1 MGVILALAALGI
13 GVLAHRRPPVDRRA
27 VLVSLGALT
36 GGLLVQCAVWF
47 AVGGR
52 LATGVPTLLQALA
65 GVATWWGLARLV
77 AFDAKRR
84 DLVVRGILGVIVA
97 LVAATGSSQLAA
109 FFTLFGVLAF
119 RWNRLFTTRERFA
132 LTLAALALF
141 VLGLKVPPPQEPAG
155 DALGALL
162 TFGRWAASAAIL
174 YAGLASFVLFR
185 AFVRDPSL
193 GIRTVGNRLALS
205 HVLVVVVPLAL
216 LGLLW
221 AFTTVLGVNSDRAM
235 VAARA
240 VRAEGRALAGIARTA
255 LASPAD
261 GASLR
266 TAVAVRGGTWSDAH
280 VWVREHGAWSQLL
293 GDSLGDVAVLQ
304 AWPDAPRGPRSAVV
318 QLGLRRFYGAVVRD
332 GADTTRAAIA
342 IVSLDSLLAGDPQRI
357 AESKLLVTSRPST
370 TDTTAR
376 RVVDQVQEV
385 AEGARASQAA
395 RRSLRRATPAVR
407 ESLSR
412 EDSLQLAKL
421 RRVLRG
427 LGVADSTVQLQ
438 GRGKSRNRPGVTLN
452 TGGENFDLKSL
463 SPGGNPLLDGH
474 DLLPELYWNGKEL
487 QFGRTLLTAS
497 LDPHQAV
504 AGLFRNL
511 RENKVSILPLILIAG
526 LTLLFLVL
534 VVLDFGMV
542 VGIGRSITAAIQG
555 LKGGAAKLESGDL
568 AHRVEVKGDD
578 DLWDVADAFNQA
590 MAGFERSRELEQER
604 ARLENELALARQIQA
619 RLLPA
624 GPPKIPG
631 FEIAGHYDPARQ
643 VGGDYFDH
651 LDLGDGRVLL
661 VIADVSGKGVPAALL
676 MSGFRASL
684 MSQSADLAAADPV
697 ALCRHLNDFL
707 VRSVET
713 GKFVTGFL
721 AFADARANA
730 LHFVNAGHNP
740 PVLLRHDGSHVS
752 LEAGGLMFGVLPGAP
767 YESARVPFSSG
778 DLLVLYTDGVVE
790 GASPA
795 QELWGDDRLIET
807 VKRCA
812 ARPSL
817 EVVETI
823 AGEVRAFEGD
833 AGPADDVTLLVARRL

>member
-1 MGVILALAALGI
+1 MGVILALAALAI
-13 GVLAHRRPPVDRRA
+13 GVLAHRRAPSDRRG
-27 VLVSLGALT
+27 VLVSLGSLA
-36 GGLLVQCAVWF
+36 GGLLLQCAVWF
-47 AVGGR
+47 AVGGHEPG
-52 LATGVPTLLQALA
+52 AGWNAIQALA
-65 GVATWWGLARLV
+65 GFATWWGLARLV

-84 DLVVRGILGVIVA
+84 DLVVRGIFAAITL
-97 LVAATGSSQLAA
+97 LVAATGSSQAAA
-109 FFTLFGVLAF
+109 FFTLFGILSF
-119 RWNRLFTTRERFA
+119 RWNRLFSTSERFGF
-132 LTLAALALF
+132 TLGALALF
-141 VLGLKVPPPQEPAG
+141 LLGLKVPTPQAPAN
-155 DALGALL
+155 DMLGAAL

-174 YAGLASFVLFR
+174 YAGFASFVLFR

-193 GIRTVGNRLALS
+193 GIRTVGRRLALS

-221 AFTTVLGVNSDRAM
+221 VFTTVLGVNSDRAM

-255 LASPAD
+255 LASAGDPAPTR
-261 GASLR
+261 A
-266 TAVAVRGGTWSDAH
+266 AVAARGGTWSDAH
-280 VWVREHGAWSQLL
+280 VWVREHGTWSQLL
-293 GDSLGDVAVLQ
+293 GDSVEPVAVLE
-304 AWPDAPRGPRSAVV
+304 AWPDAPRAPRSAVV
-318 QLGLRRFYGAVVRD
+318 QLGTRRFYGAAVRD
-332 GADTTRAAIA
+332 TADTARAAVA
-342 IVSLDSLLAGDPQRI
+342 IVSLDSLLAGEPQRI
-357 AESKLLVTSRPST
+357 AESKLLVLTRPSS
-370 TDTTAR
+370 DTTTERA
-376 RVVDQVQEV
+376 VDHVRKV
-385 AEGARASQAA
+385 AEEARATQAA
-395 RRSLRRATPAVR
+395 RRSPRRTTPAVR

-421 RRVLRG
+421 RGVLRNF
-427 LGVADSTVQLQ
+427 GVADSAVQLQ
-438 GRGKSRNRPGVTLN
+438 GRGRNRNRPGVSLN

-487 QFGRTLLTAS
+487 QVGRTLLTAS

-511 RENKVSILPLILIAG
+511 RENKVSILPVILIAA
-526 LTLLFLVL
+526 LTLLFLAIAF
-534 VVLDFGMV
+534 LDVGMV

-555 LKGGAAKLESGDL
+555 LKGGALQLERGDL
-568 AHRVEVKGDD
+568 AHRIAVKGDD

-624 GPPKIPG
+624 GPPTIAG

-684 MSQSADLAAADPV
+684 MSQSADLAAGDPV
-697 ALCRHLNDFL
+697 ALCGHLNDFL

-740 PVLLRHDGSHVS
+740 PVLLRRDGSYVS

-767 YESARVPFSSG
+767 YESARVPFASG

-807 VKRCA
+807 VRRCA

-823 AGEVRAFEGD
+823 AEEVRAFEGD